1 MKGSAYYEGRL
12 CDSNLSY
19 EYFTHPPLT
28 LDLHRVGEE
37 MEKIGM
43 MLEIHTP
50 FVLVFNW
57 EGIRTSLYPSGKI
70 LFKNLHIE
78 EKAKGLFERLM
89 GKIHPILFG

>member
-1 MKGSAYYEGRL
+1 MTQPLYYQGRL

-19 EYFTHPPLT
+19 EYFPNPCMKLN
-28 LDLHRVGEE
+28 LLNVGKG
-37 MEKIGM
+37 MEALGI
-43 MLEIHTP
+43 MLEIKTP

-57 EGIRTSLYPSGKI
+57 EGTRTSVYPSGKI

-89 GKIHPILFG
+89 EKIRSLLE